1 MADNTTGFEFNEVPG
16 SPKSKASAVNLNNA
30 VKKALIR
37 NIAANAV
44 KPAHIDPSNAGAGLV
59 GGGGSSLA
67 VNPDGET
74 LEVNS
79 DKVRIKDGG
88 VGSTQIADGAIT
100 MDKLADAV
108 KTAIDSVI
116 KGIYK
121 VGDYFITHNAED
133 PAKRFGGQWELVKDR
148 FLIGAGGDYEILA
161 EGGETK
167 YALPNHFHGYGN
179 YDSTGGS
186 ATKLILPTEDRIWK
200 TKEKIDLQCL
210 VARGDEY
217 GINFNWG
224 KQNLDKGNLSTT
236 VETYLDGSNDAE
248 IDVMPPYKAV
258 YIWVK
263 ISDEDIAE

>member
-44 KPAHIDPSNAGAGLV
+44 KPAHIDPSNAGAGLI
-59 GGGGSSLA
+59 GGGGASLA

-108 KTAIDSVI
+108 KTTINTVI
-116 KGIYK
+116 KSIYK
-121 VGDYFITHNAED
+121 VGDYFITHNAD
-133 PAKRFGGQWELVKDR
+133 NPAKRFGGQWELVKDK
-148 FLIGAGGDYEILA
+148 FLIGAGGDYEILS
-161 EGGETK
+161 EGGEKEHTLSVDE
-167 YALPNHFHGYGN
+167 LPEHNH
-179 YDSTGGS
+179 
-186 ATKLILPTEDRIWK
+186 
-200 TKEKIDLQCL
+200 Q
-210 VARGDEY
+210 
-217 GINFNWG
+217 IN
-224 KQNLDKGNLSTT
+224 DKGSGTDRDWGNEYFNLP
-236 VETYLDGSNDAE
+236 GSYKESARTKWVTSNVGSGKAHNN
-248 IDVMPPYKAV
+248 MPPYKAV

-263 ISDEDIAE
+263 ISDTDEEESEE

>member
-59 GGGGSSLA
+59 GGGGASLA
-67 VNPDGET
+67 VNTDGET

-79 DKVRIKDGG
+79 DKVRIKDSG

-108 KTAIDSVI
+108 KTTINTVI
-116 KGIYK
+116 KSIYK

-133 PAKRFGGQWELVKDR
+133 PAKRFGGQWELVKDK
-148 FLIGAGGDYEILA
+148 FLIGAGGDYEILS
-161 EGGETK
+161 EGGEKEHTLTVDEMPK
-167 YALPNHFHGYGN
+167 HKHEIKFGRDHWNSGGADSGVNRDGWYAD
-179 YDSTGGS
+179 DSDHMAETGGDQ
-186 ATKLILPTEDRIWK
+186 PH
-200 TKEKIDLQCL
+200 
-210 VARGDEY
+210 
-217 GINFNWG
+217 NN
-224 KQNLDKGNLSTT
+224 
-236 VETYLDGSNDAE
+236 
-248 IDVMPPYKAV
+248 MPPYKAV

-263 ISDEDIAE
+263 ISDEDTAE

>member
-44 KPAHIDPSNAGAGLV
+44 KPAHIDPSNAGAGLI
-59 GGGGSSLA
+59 GGGGASLA

-108 KTAIDSVI
+108 KTTINTVI
-116 KGIYK
+116 KSIYK
-121 VGDYFITHNAED
+121 VGDYFITHNAD
-133 PAKRFGGQWELVKDR
+133 NPAKRFGGQWELVKDK
-148 FLIGAGGDYEILA
+148 FLIGAGGDYEILS
-161 EGGETK
+161 EGGEKEHT
-167 YALPNHFHGYGN
+167 LTTEEMPSHGHKINNLQLFWDHWNSGSQGEGARGN
-179 YDSTGGS
+179 GGETWTEATGG
-186 ATKLILPTEDRIWK
+186 
-200 TKEKIDLQCL
+200 
-210 VARGDEY
+210 
-217 GINFNWG
+217 G
-224 KQNLDKGNLSTT
+224 KAHNN
-236 VETYLDGSNDAE
+236 
-248 IDVMPPYKAV
+248 MPPYKAV

-263 ISDEDIAE
+263 ISDTDEEESEE

>member
-44 KPAHIDPSNAGAGLV
+44 KPAHIDPSNAGAGLI

-108 KTAIDSVI
+108 KTTINTVI
-116 KGIYK
+116 KSIYK

-133 PAKRFGGQWELVKDR
+133 PAKRFGGQWELVKDK
-148 FLIGAGGDYEILA
+148 FLIGAGGDYEL
-161 EGGETK
+161 
-167 YALPNHFHGYGN
+167 L
-179 YDSTGGS
+179 STGGEKEHTLS
-186 ATKLILPTEDRIWK
+186 VDELPEHNH
-200 TKEKIDLQCL
+200 Q
-210 VARGDEY
+210 
-217 GINFNWG
+217 IN
-224 KQNLDKGNLSTT
+224 DKGSGTDRDWGNEYFNLP
-236 VETYLDGSNDAE
+236 GSYKESARTKWVTSNVGSGKAHNN
-248 IDVMPPYKAV
+248 MPPYKAV

-263 ISDEDIAE
+263 ISDEDAAE

>member
-108 KTAIDSVI
+108 KTTINTVI
-116 KGIYK
+116 KSIYK
-121 VGDYFITHNAED
+121 VGDYFITHNAD
-133 PAKRFGGQWELVKDR
+133 NPAKRFGGQWELVKDK
-148 FLIGAGGDYEILA
+148 FLIGAGGDYEILS
-161 EGGETK
+161 EGGEKEHTLSVEE
-167 YALPNHFHGYGN
+167 LPAHNHFLCDKNSGTDRDWIREYFNLPGTYIDAPTN
-179 YDSTGGS
+179 KWETSKTGG
-186 ATKLILPTEDRIWK
+186 
-200 TKEKIDLQCL
+200 
-210 VARGDEY
+210 
-217 GINFNWG
+217 
-224 KQNLDKGNLSTT
+224 DKPHN
-236 VETYLDGSNDAE
+236 N
-248 IDVMPPYKAV
+248 MPPYKAV

-263 ISDEDIAE
+263 ISDEDTAE

>member
-44 KPAHIDPSNAGAGLV
+44 KPAHIDPSNAGAGLI
-59 GGGGSSLA
+59 GGDGSSLA

-100 MDKLADAV
+100 MDKLAEAV
-108 KTAIDSVI
+108 KTTINTVI
-116 KGIYK
+116 KSIYK

-133 PAKRFGGQWELVKDR
+133 PAKRFGGQWELVKDK
-148 FLIGAGGDYEILA
+148 FLIGAGGELEVLA
-161 EGGETK
+161 EGGEKEHTLTVDEMPKHTHGANYSDGGGK
-167 YALPNHFHGYGN
+167 YCQAWRKDWGANSGDGQAGHTDEFVDN
-179 YDSTGGS
+179 TGGDQ
-186 ATKLILPTEDRIWK
+186 PH
-200 TKEKIDLQCL
+200 
-210 VARGDEY
+210 
-217 GINFNWG
+217 NN
-224 KQNLDKGNLSTT
+224 
-236 VETYLDGSNDAE
+236 
-248 IDVMPPYKAV
+248 MPPYKAV

-263 ISDEDIAE
+263 ISDEDAAE

>member
-59 GGGGSSLA
+59 GGGGASLA
-67 VNPDGET
+67 VNTDGET

-108 KTAIDSVI
+108 KTTINTVI
-116 KGIYK
+116 KSIYK

-133 PAKRFGGQWELVKDR
+133 PAKRFGGQWELVKDK
-148 FLIGAGGDYEILA
+148 FLIGAGGDYEL
-161 EGGETK
+161 
-167 YALPNHFHGYGN
+167 L
-179 YDSTGGS
+179 STGGEKEHTL
-186 ATKLILPTEDRIWK
+186 AVEELPEHRHFVFSEAYENPRVLNRTSLACSDSGDNGRYNYALTTSNKEAHLGNSGK
-200 TKEKIDLQCL
+200 TG
-210 VARGDEY
+210 GDKPH
-217 GINFNWG
+217 NN
-224 KQNLDKGNLSTT
+224 
-236 VETYLDGSNDAE
+236 
-248 IDVMPPYKAV
+248 MPPYKAV

-263 ISDEDIAE
+263 ISDEDAGNDD

>member
-59 GGGGSSLA
+59 GGGGASLA
-67 VNPDGET
+67 VNTDGET

-108 KTAIDSVI
+108 KTTINTVI
-116 KGIYK
+116 KSIYK

-133 PAKRFGGQWELVKDR
+133 PAKRFGGQWELVKDK
-148 FLIGAGGDYEILA
+148 FLIGAGGDYEILS
-161 EGGETK
+161 EGGEKEHT
-167 YALPNHFHGYGN
+167 LTTEEMPRHGHKINNLQLFWDHWNSGSQGEGARGN
-179 YDSTGGS
+179 GGETWTEATGG
-186 ATKLILPTEDRIWK
+186 
-200 TKEKIDLQCL
+200 
-210 VARGDEY
+210 
-217 GINFNWG
+217 
-224 KQNLDKGNLSTT
+224 DKPHN
-236 VETYLDGSNDAE
+236 N
-248 IDVMPPYKAV
+248 MPPYKAV

-263 ISDEDIAE
+263 ISDEDAAE

>member
-44 KPAHIDPSNAGAGLV
+44 KPAHIDPSNAGAGLI

-108 KTAIDSVI
+108 KTTINTVI
-116 KGIYK
+116 KSIYK

-133 PAKRFGGQWELVKDR
+133 PAKRFGGQWELVKDK
-148 FLIGAGGDYEILA
+148 FLIGAGGDYEILS
-161 EGGETK
+161 EGGEKEHT
-167 YALPNHFHGYGN
+167 LTTEEMPRHGHKINNLQLFWDHWNSGSQGEGARGN
-179 YDSTGGS
+179 GGETWTEETGGDQ
-186 ATKLILPTEDRIWK
+186 PH
-200 TKEKIDLQCL
+200 
-210 VARGDEY
+210 
-217 GINFNWG
+217 NN
-224 KQNLDKGNLSTT
+224 
-236 VETYLDGSNDAE
+236 
-248 IDVMPPYKAV
+248 MPPYKAV

-263 ISDEDIAE
+263 ISDEDTAE

>member
-44 KPAHIDPSNAGAGLV
+44 KPAHIDPSNAGAGLI

-100 MDKLADAV
+100 MDKLAETV
-108 KTAIDSVI
+108 KTAIDTVI

-121 VGDYFITHNAED
+121 IGDYFFTHNAED
-133 PAKRFGGQWELVKDR
+133 PAKRFGGQWERVKGK
-148 FLIGAGGDYEILA
+148 FLLGADDDEFEVLT
-161 EGGETK
+161 EGGEKEHTLTVDEMPK
-167 YALPNHFHGYGN
+167 HKHEIKFGRDHWNSGGADTGVNRNGN
-179 YDSTGGS
+179 GADDSDHMAETGGDQ
-186 ATKLILPTEDRIWK
+186 PH
-200 TKEKIDLQCL
+200 
-210 VARGDEY
+210 
-217 GINFNWG
+217 NN
-224 KQNLDKGNLSTT
+224 
-236 VETYLDGSNDAE
+236 
-248 IDVMPPYKAV
+248 MPPYKAV

-263 ISDEDIAE
+263 ISDEDAANDD

>member
-44 KPAHIDPSNAGAGLV
+44 KPAHIDPSNAGAGLI

-133 PAKRFGGQWELVKDR
+133 PAKRFGGQWELVKDK
-148 FLIGAGGDYEILA
+148 FLIGAGGDYEILS
-161 EGGETK
+161 EGGEKEHT
-167 YALPNHFHGYGN
+167 LTTEEMPRHGHKINNLQLFWDHWNSGSQGEGARGN
-179 YDSTGGS
+179 GGETWTEATGG
-186 ATKLILPTEDRIWK
+186 
-200 TKEKIDLQCL
+200 
-210 VARGDEY
+210 
-217 GINFNWG
+217 
-224 KQNLDKGNLSTT
+224 DKPHN
-236 VETYLDGSNDAE
+236 N
-248 IDVMPPYKAV
+248 MPPYKAV

-263 ISDEDIAE
+263 ISDEDAAE